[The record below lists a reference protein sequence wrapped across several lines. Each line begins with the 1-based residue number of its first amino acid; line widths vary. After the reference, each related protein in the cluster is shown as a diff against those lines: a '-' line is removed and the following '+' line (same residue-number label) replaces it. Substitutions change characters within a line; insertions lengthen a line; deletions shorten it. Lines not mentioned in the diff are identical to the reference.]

1 MQVYVTLEGDGKE
14 AITRYRLLQT
24 NNSYSLLELELETGR
39 KNQIRIFLRPA
50 FYYRYIGTLG
60 NHFAPVGL
68 KLFLYALIFS
78 EHHDTRRIP
87 IQTVQNEYLITR
99 IGLFHIIA

>member
-39 KNQIRIFLRPA
+39 KNQIRAQMQSIGHPVAGDTKYGAETNPA
-50 FYYRYIGTLG
+50 GRLMLHARKLCFI
-60 NHFAPVGL
+60 HPVTGEEMRL
-68 KLFLYALIFS
+68 ETRIPEIFS
-78 EHHDTRRIP
+78 ST
-87 IQTVQNEYLITR
+87 
-99 IGLFHIIA
+99 AK